1 MQHNNLKCSVD
12 LDGTVILENLV
23 NAMYTKLRIVLSKKY
38 YTTHSLTVELK
49 DNRVVVMIPCGA
61 YQVSDDE
68 LAAIG
73 YIGAQHD

>member
-38 YTTHSLTVELK
+38 HTVHSLTVELQ
-49 DNRVVVMIPCGA
+49 DNCVVVMIPCGT
-61 YQVSDDE
+61 YYVGTDE
-68 LAAIG
+68 LSAIG
-73 YIGAQHD
+73 YWN